1 MEIFHFIDDIG
12 QPYSCTHWGIEG
24 VQGIPPIIDD
34 GELNPV
40 RDWFPI
46 DSDSSS
52 KYPITIFIDHNMRV
66 FDIKYLSLDM
76 DDANYIIETMLGAM

>member
-1 MEIFHFIDDIG
+1 MNKNEETISAAAMLLSIAKADD
-12 QPYSCTHWGIEG
+12 
-24 VQGIPPIIDD
+24 IIDD

-66 FDIKYLSLDM
+66 FDIKYLCVYRSAVSKLE
-76 DDANYIIETMLGAM
+76 A